1 MSFFAIRKGERRDAW
16 TAFLTLFALIA
27 SHSMLETARDALFLA
42 RIDSSH
48 LPWVFLAVA
57 LLSIGILKLNAHATR
72 GLSSRRALSFMTL
85 GASLITLVFFAFGHH
100 LGVWGLYT
108 LYVWSGILATLVLSH
123 FWDLVAERFT
133 ITQAKRLYGFI
144 GAGSVLGAIAGS
156 GAASLV
162 ARALPAEKLVLVAA
176 VGLAVAGLIPL
187 LFAERASAPP
197 SDDESPRLS
206 DTIGYIAQDPY
217 ALRVVGALFL
227 ATVCLTISDFVF
239 KSSIAALVPK
249 AQLGAFLGSVYL
261 AINVLSLLC
270 QLGLVAWILKRLSLG
285 AAMGVL
291 PAMLVAC
298 GLGVV
303 LTGTLA
309 SVLALKALD
318 GSLRYSLHR
327 TTAELAILPFGD
339 DARQRVKGFVDLVG
353 TRGGQVFA
361 SLAILCFAAV
371 NAPTRV
377 VACGLVLLAGLWLA
391 CVLALRGPY
400 VAMFRARLKAGRSNQ
415 IDHFPELDVA
425 SLESLL
431 AAFESPNDREVLA
444 ALNVF
449 ERENKAHLVPALLL
463 HHPSEP
469 VVLQVLTLITRS
481 GRRGALPTVNR
492 ISEHPSPKVRAAAF
506 AALAALSTDAEPL
519 RERLTN
525 ESSEEV
531 RATLL
536 VNLLV
541 SGGFASAE
549 REQSIEELLI
559 HGSVGARVA
568 FAEAIGRRTAHGFDR
583 TLIALLQAPE
593 PEVRRATVQAMGNVA
608 SESLLPHLVS
618 ALGDETTRSDAEQAL
633 ANYGGSALDALTE
646 RFRDLSTHH
655 NLRWRIPSAMALC
668 SPEQTLSLLVEWLP
682 HEPDGGVRF
691 GILLV
696 LERVVRQHP
705 TLSVDRAAVGR
716 SIGET
721 LSRAYRYLDAR
732 LNLQRGALQD
742 PARKTL
748 GHELLHDLLRDKE
761 ANTRGR
767 LFRLL
772 GLLHPTEDFSQI
784 YRSLTVSK
792 QHRTT
797 SVELLES
804 ILREPV
810 RSAVLGL
817 VDDCTDDVRLTR
829 AGRYHRSTPI
839 TYSAVLAQL
848 ADGDSDALRQVS
860 RFHADE
866 LGLRATVTATGRAA

>member
-42 RIDSSH
+42 RVDASR

-57 LLSIGILKLNAHATR
+57 LLSVGIMKLNTRATR
-72 GLSSRRALSFMTL
+72 GLSSRRALSFITL
-85 GASLITLVFFAFGHH
+85 GASLITLTFFAVGRH
-100 LGVWGLYT
+100 LGASGLYT
-108 LYVWSGILATLVLSH
+108 LYVWSGVLATLVLSH
-123 FWDLVAERFT
+123 FWNLVAERFT

-162 ARALPAEKLVLVAA
+162 ARALPAENLVLVSA
-176 VGLAVAGLIPL
+176 VGLAVAGLVPL
-187 LFAERASAPP
+187 LFAERSSASP
-197 SDDESPRLS
+197 SGDDLPKLS
-206 DTIGYIAQDPY
+206 DTLSYVAQDPY

-239 KSSIAALVPK
+239 KSSVAALVPK
-249 AQLGAFLGSVYL
+249 AQLGAFLGSVYF

-270 QLGLVAWILKRLSLG
+270 QLGLVAQILKRLSLG

-291 PAMLVAC
+291 PALLVAC
-298 GLGVV
+298 GLGVA
-303 LTGTLA
+303 LSGTLA
-309 SVLALKALD
+309 AVIALKAID

-339 DARQRVKGFVDLVG
+339 EARRRVKGFVDLVA

-361 SLAILCFAAV
+361 SISILCFAAV
-371 NAPTRV
+371 HAPTRV
-377 VACGLVLLAGLWLA
+377 VVCALVLLAGLWFA
-391 CVLALRGPY
+391 CVLALREPY

-415 IDHFPELDVA
+415 VEHFPELDVA
-425 SLESLL
+425 SLETLL
-431 AAFESPNDREVLA
+431 ASFESPNDREVLA
-444 ALNVF
+444 ALNVL
-449 ERENKAHLVPALLL
+449 ERENKLQLVPALLL

-469 VVLQVLTLITRS
+469 VVLRVLALLTRA
-481 GRRGALPTVNR
+481 GRRSSLPTVRR
-492 ISEHPSPKVRAAAF
+492 IAEHASPKVRAAAF
-506 AALAALSTDAEPL
+506 ATLAALSADAEAL
-519 RERLTN
+519 RERLTH
-525 ESSEEV
+525 EASEEV

-541 SGGFASAE
+541 SGGFPSAE
-549 REQSIEELLI
+549 RERRIDDLLTS
-559 HGSVGARVA
+559 GSVGARMA
-568 FAEAIGRRTAHGFDR
+568 LAEAIGRRAAHGFDR
-583 TLIALLQAPE
+583 TLISLLQAPE
-593 PEVRRATVQAMGNVA
+593 AEVRRACVEAMGNVA
-608 SESLLPHLVS
+608 SESLLPHLVG
-618 ALGDETTRSDAEQAL
+618 ALDDENTRSDAEQAL
-633 ANYGGSALDALTE
+633 ANYGGSALEALNL
-646 RFRDLSTHH
+646 RFRDLETHH
-655 NLRWRIPSAMALC
+655 SLRWRIPSAMALC
-668 SPEQTLSLLVEWLP
+668 SPEQTLSLLIEWLP

-691 GILLV
+691 GILVV

-716 SIGET
+716 AVSET

-742 PARKTL
+742 PKRKTL

-772 GLLHPTEDFSQI
+772 GVLHPSEDFGQI

-792 QHRTT
+792 QHRAT

-804 ILREPV
+804 ILREPL

-817 VDDCTDDVRLTR
+817 VDDSADEIRLSR
-829 AGRYHRSTPI
+829 AGRYHRVEPLAYST
-839 TYSAVLAQL
+839 VLARL
-848 ADGDSDALRQVS
+848 ADGDSDALRQLS

-866 LGLRATVTATGRAA
+866 LGLNAPVAAPGRAA